1 MFYLISKVPY
11 AADRS
16 NGFNKLKKGNFQ
28 YLWLWGSVDAS
39 SRTSQTTK
47 AAKCCYWTM
56 ATSLPMQGLLKS
68 LQQKGPK
75 SRRHSSSSSSRANLA
90 KAAQKGCSKIA
101 RKSAATAAA
110 QAETAKA
117 AATEVAA

>member
-28 YLWLWGSVDAS
+28 FLWLWGSLDAS

-75 SRRHSSSSSSRANLA
+75 SRRRSSSSSREQTS
-90 KAAQKGCSKIA
+90 QKVLK
-101 RKSAATAAA
+101 
-110 QAETAKA
+110 KA
-117 AATEVAA
+117 AAK